1 MGDWRAG
8 RRERP
13 GYCSPSC
20 VEAAVSLVAS
30 VLMGH
35 FPSDDLD
42 PQDPVTLHLPSVPQG
57 GGSFLLLSVF
67 IFPHFLFLFLGLFII
82 DVVSFME

>member
-35 FPSDDLD
+35 FPWGDLG
-42 PQDPVTLHLPSVPQG
+42 PQDPATLPPAHVPQG
-57 GGSFLLLSVF
+57 GGSFLLLSVSAL
-67 IFPHFLFLFLGLFII
+67 PHF
-82 DVVSFME
+82 